1 MVIYKYNVGQFIYT
15 AINKFL
21 AAQYQDGNLVVWAEV
36 DLEAPKKNYY
46 LADIGTGEEIQDDL
60 IYIGTI
66 QTGLIVHHI
75 YAIELKDPR
84 MIESIKE
91 LFGELRIRG

>member
-1 MVIYKYNVGQFIYT
+1 MVIYKYKVGQLVEA

-21 AAQYQDGNLVVWAEV
+21 TAQYQDGSLVVWAEV

-46 LADIGTGEEIQDDL
+46 LADLWTGDDLVLDDL

-66 QTGLIVHHI
+66 QTGPIVHHI
-75 YAIELKDPR
+75 YAVELKDSQ
-84 MIESIKE
+84 MIKDFKQLIVEKK
-91 LFGELRIRG
+91 